1 MTTDNLI
8 GKAKLTKV
16 SKPLYLPQH
25 LAVKRAQEL
34 KAQQE
39 KKKTVPSY
47 EGCHI
52 EEKKKPKKV

>member
-8 GKAKLTKV
+8 GKAKLTKI

-47 EGCHI
+47 EGKII
-52 EEKKKPKKV
+52 E